1 MSDADENDLFNI
13 QVSDSEDDKVEKKSR
28 RTGQTEDEFQAVKN
42 TYRAKVEN
50 GNIQQTITLPLEP
63 GANKQHVQEVLHAA
77 EELYFF
83 RRYQEVVDLVSRVLT
98 PEGDKGGLDEETRQI
113 LTMYQARCRQ
123 KMKQID

>member
-113 LTMYQARCRQ
+113 LSMYQSRCRQ
-123 KMKQID
+123 KMKQND

>member
-50 GNIQQTITLPLEP
+50 GNNLVPTNSMYKKFFMQRRNSISS
-63 GANKQHVQEVLHAA
+63 AA
-77 EELYFF
+77 TKTSLTSYHESWP
-83 RRYQEVVDLVSRVLT
+83 RKATRV
-98 PEGDKGGLDEETRQI
+98 
-113 LTMYQARCRQ
+113 A
-123 KMKQID
+123 

>member
-13 QVSDSEDDKVEKKSR
+13 QVSDSEDDKAEKKSR

-113 LTMYQARCRQ
+113 LSIYQSRCRQ
-123 KMKQID
+123 KMKQND

>member
-50 GNIQQTITLPLEP
+50 GN
-63 GANKQHVQEVLHAA
+63 
-77 EELYFF
+77 
-83 RRYQEVVDLVSRVLT
+83 VS
-98 PEGDKGGLDEETRQI
+98 PSMICDI
-113 LTMYQARCRQ
+113 LSLLLRT
-123 KMKQID
+123 

>member
-98 PEGDKGGLDEETRQI
+98 PEGDKGGLDEETKQI
-113 LTMYQARCRQ
+113 LSMPSSVTLQDS
-123 KMKQID
+123 KQPK

>member
-98 PEGDKGGLDEETRQI
+98 PEGDKGGLDEETKQI
-113 LTMYQARCRQ
+113 LSMYQSRCRQ
-123 KMKQID
+123 KMKQND